1 MQSDCKV
8 YVKQFPGA
16 TVECMKDYITRKS
29 YHFILHVGT
38 NDWLEHGKISRAYIN
53 IYWKKIELDK
63 SLKKTTTATTKSPT
77 LWQVA
82 PKSERIEGTQ
92 WWKKYLMF

>member
-8 YVKQFPGA
+8 YMKQFPGA

-38 NDWLEHGKISRAYIN
+38 NDWLEHGKISRAYSN
-53 IYWKKIELDK
+53 IYWKKIKLDK
-63 SLKKTTTATTKSPT
+63 SLKKTTTTTTTKSPT
-77 LWQVA
+77 MWQVP
-82 PKSERIEGTQ
+82 PKLGRIEGNQ
-92 WWKKYLMF
+92 